1 LLYLTGEGENE
12 MKKFRGFAIG
22 LLVGGILMTAFPTWA
37 ATMKYILVNVSY
49 PVYVNNTEY
58 KSPQL
63 PILNYEG
70 NTYIPLKAIGELL
83 GGAVQWN
90 ADQKRAEI
98 YYGGVEPKENNA
110 FRNIKASGVNGNYTV
125 TGEGRVFEAVMSY
138 AVSDGHT
145 YLIEKNYNLNEGAPA
160 WSAFTLD
167 IQIAKDKLPVNG
179 TLSVELFE
187 YSAKDGSQ
195 INILTFPLESFK
207 P

>member
-1 LLYLTGEGENE
+1 

-22 LLVGGILMTAFPTWA
+22 VLVGGILMTTLPSLA
-37 ATMKYILVNVSY
+37 ATMKYMLVKATY
-49 PVYVNNTEY
+49 PIYVNNTQY
-58 KSPQL
+58 NSPEL

-70 NTYIPLKAIGELL
+70 NTYIPMKAIGELL

-90 ADQKRAEI
+90 ADLKRAEI
-98 YYGGVEPKENNA
+98 YYGGVEPTENNA
-110 FRNIKASGVNGNYTV
+110 FRKIKASGTNGKYSV

-138 AVSDGHT
+138 AVTDGHT
-145 YLIEKNYNLNEGAPA
+145 YLLEKNYMLNEGGPA

-167 IQIAKDKLPVNG
+167 IQISKDKLPLNG

-187 YSAKDGSQ
+187 YSAKDGSK
-195 INILTFPLESFK
+195 INIITVPLESFK